1 MRADWKLER
10 TEEVD
15 FRFQRA
21 DQGSKRADFR
31 PYRTYKRPEMAEGG
45 TKKLLDRWSNKCK
58 VVCCTGFR
66 SSSPLTNLPSQSADI
81 NSQV

>member
-10 TEEVD
+10 TQEVD

-31 PYRTYKRPEMAEGG
+31 PYRTNNRPEMAEGD

-58 VVCCTGFR
+58 VVCCTRFC
-66 SSSPLTNLPSQSADI
+66 SSSHLTNLPSQSADI
-81 NSQV
+81 PSQV

>member
-1 MRADWKLER
+1 MANRGMDGRTDGRLEIPPC
-10 TEEVD
+10 VLQD
-15 FRFQRA
+15 I
-21 DQGSKRADFR
+21 GPLGPLPNK
-31 PYRTYKRPEMAEGG
+31 KPEMAEGG

-81 NSQV
+81 PSQV

>member
-10 TEEVD
+10 TQEVG

-31 PYRTYKRPEMAEGG
+31 PYRTYKRPEIAEGAQKI
-45 TKKLLDRWSNKCK
+45 TR
-58 VVCCTGFR
+58 
-66 SSSPLTNLPSQSADI
+66 
-81 NSQV
+81 

>member
-10 TEEVD
+10 TQEVD

-31 PYRTYKRPEMAEGG
+31 PYRTYKRPEIAQGG
-45 TKKLLDRWSNKCK
+45 TKKLLDRW
-58 VVCCTGFR
+58 
-66 SSSPLTNLPSQSADI
+66 
-81 NSQV
+81 

>member
-1 MRADWKLER
+1 MRADCKLER
-10 TEEVD
+10 TQEVD

-58 VVCCTGFR
+58 VVCCTRFC
-66 SSSPLTNLPSQSADI
+66 SSSHLTNLPSQSADI
-81 NSQV
+81 PSQV